1 MPLASESTEN
11 GHIVAVA
18 GPDERRISGR
28 LSVLG
33 SADAVLVAPDL
44 SKWVQIVDISR
55 GGLAFCYVATKKLL
69 KGTFELDILSE
80 NIGLS
85 LEKLKVQIVSDIPIG
100 KELFLGF
107 IPIRR
112 CGAKFTDLTVDQ
124 IRELEYFMRANGSG
138 LPGQNGLTTFSGES
152 RLERRGVHYAG

>member
-1 MPLASESTEN
+1 M
-11 GHIVAVA
+11 
-18 GPDERRISGR
+18 
-28 LSVLG
+28 
-33 SADAVLVAPDL
+33 
-44 SKWVQIVDISR
+44 
-55 GGLAFCYVATKKLL
+55 
-69 KGTFELDILSE
+69 LSE

-85 LEKLKVQIVSDIPIG
+85 LEKLKVQILSDVPIG

-138 LPGQNGLTTFSGES
+138 LHGQNSLTTFPGEG